1 MNSPRRRKPAAP
13 NSIVHTGFGNYRQTD
28 ETGKPVGE
36 PMTKEQALAQA
47 FLPSAAPEEAGGP
60 VAAGGATPASEK
72 PTARRRRSKIG
83 EFAMKLSAPQ
93 REGETRRFFN
103 DDGNRIAEA
112 KELGYEFVSDKGLQ
126 TSGPGSR
133 TSRLVGTKAN
143 GEPLHAY
150 LMETPSELY
159 AEGAAE
165 KEAANRR
172 IDEAINAGRDS
183 TGRVEHEYS
192 PQPSFIKTER

>member
-36 PMTKEQALAQA
+36 PMTKEQAQA
-47 FLPSAAPEEAGGP
+47 SSAPKEAGGP
-60 VAAGGATPASEK
+60 VDASVDTPEK
-72 PTARRRRSKIG
+72 TAARRRRSKIG

-143 GEPLHAY
+143 GEPLHAF
-150 LMETPSELY
+150 LMETPNELY

-183 TGRVEHEYS
+183 TGRVENEYS